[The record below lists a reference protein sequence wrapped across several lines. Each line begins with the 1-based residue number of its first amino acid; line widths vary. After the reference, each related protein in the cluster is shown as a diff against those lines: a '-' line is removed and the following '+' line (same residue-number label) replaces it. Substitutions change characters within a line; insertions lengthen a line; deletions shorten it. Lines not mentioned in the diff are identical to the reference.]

1 MKALLLTR
9 IMTAA
14 AGAVLDLLFG
24 DPQGLM
30 HPVQGIG
37 ALIDLFERLYRALF
51 RVKAGQ
57 KHAPGRE
64 RAAGLLTVLSV
75 LAAVYGI
82 LRVLLFGAG
91 KLHRYL
97 PLLVEVV
104 LAWQML
110 AMTSLIRAAD
120 QVRLPLIA
128 GDVER
133 ARHAVSMIVGR
144 DTEKLDAG
152 GIAKAAVETVAEN
165 TSDGVIAPLF
175 WLFLFGVP
183 GMVLYKA
190 VNTMDSMLGYRNDR
204 YRFFGTAAA
213 RLDDLANYLPA
224 RLAALFMILA
234 AYLLGYDGPGAV
246 RIFLRDRYAHKSPN
260 AAQTE
265 SVCAGALGL
274 QLAGDA
280 WYFGERH
287 KKPFIGISGRRIS
300 ALPAGCAPGRPRSFS
315 PAGSCSCSCVH
326 CFSEGNTRWLQDRS

>member
-1 MKALLLTR
+1 MKAFFLTR
-9 IMTAA
+9 MLIAA
-14 AGAVLDLLFG
+14 TGAVLDLLFG
-24 DPQGLM
+24 DPQGLI

-37 ALIDLFERLYRALF
+37 ALISLFEKLYRALF
-51 RVKAGQ
+51 RVRAGK

-64 RAAGLLTVLSV
+64 RAAGLLTVVSV

-82 LRVLLFGAG
+82 LMLLLFGAG
-91 KLHRYL
+91 RIHRYL
-97 PLLVEVV
+97 PLLVQIV

-120 QVRLPLIA
+120 QVCIPLTA

-144 DTEKLDAG
+144 DTERLDAG

-234 AYLLGYDGPGAV
+234 AFLLGYDGPGAV

-280 WYFGERH
+280 WYFGELH
-287 KKPFIGISGRRIS
+287 KKPFIGDPIRHIEAEDIRSACRLCAGCS
-300 ALPAGCAPGRPRSFS
+300 ALFFAFGELLLLLFSFL
-315 PAGSCSCSCVH
+315 
-326 CFSEGNTRWLQDRS
+326 F

>member
-9 IMTAA
+9 ILTAA

-287 KKPFIGISGRRIS
+287 RKPFIGDPVRHIGAEDIRSACRLCAGTS
-300 ALPAGCAPGRPRSFS
+300 ALFFACGELLLFL
-315 PAGSCSCSCVH
+315 CSLL
-326 CFSEGNTRWLQDRS
+326 F